1 MASHPPVRK
10 PEKQG
15 AGHTGHGSQ
24 VAVRDG
30 NLLLCPCCGEV
41 LMELSDGL
49 VDDLEKAEKQPKVPS
64 NFPLDADGLPRPPSK
79 TLDQIIRRQE
89 AAKEAAHRKRRVKQV
104 SPASPVEP
112 EGPRYQADPIVVP
125 IAPDIAAYEFPEH
138 DPPPPPKRTRYRTP
152 KIPLEDPWLVR
163 RKEERERE
171 PKREQKPRRRERPL
185 VDPWSYRSA
194 RLYAWMFYRM
204 QKLNVQLI
212 GEICAKHEAIEQLEN
227 DLTGN
232 KPQQSTKQEL
242 RVPRPSPL
250 GRASQVPVP
259 STSETQPTIEL
270 NPHAHAD
277 VGMAPDVVAGSTSNV
292 VPRHAQE
299 DLGVAPVARDV
310 NQRGPP

>member
-1 MASHPPVRK
+1 MASHHHAPQ

-15 AGHTGHGSQ
+15 DGHPGHTPQ

-30 NLLLCPCCGEV
+30 NRLLCPCCGEV
-41 LMELSDGL
+41 LMVLPE
-49 VDDLEKAEKQPKVPS
+49 QPLNQVTSKKFHPPKIDQKHRVKRISCPT
-64 NFPLDADGLPRPPSK
+64 LDA
-79 TLDQIIRRQE
+79 IIARQE
-89 AAKEAAHRKRRVKQV
+89 AEEEAAFQASMAPKQPVEV

-125 IAPDIAAYEFPEH
+125 IDPEVAAHEFPEY
-138 DPPPPPKRTRYRTP
+138 DPPAPPKPTRTRTP
-152 KIPLEDPWLVR
+152 KIPLDKPWR
-163 RKEERERE
+163 MRDKGDRCSSRERQ
-171 PKREQKPRRRERPL
+171 PSRKERPL

-194 RLYAWMFYRM
+194 RIYAWMYYRM
-204 QKLNVQLI
+204 QRLHLQLI
-212 GEICAKHEAIEQLEN
+212 DEISQKQDEIEQLKTN
-227 DLTGN
+227 LTSP
-232 KPQQSTKQEL
+232 KQERTPQQEI

-270 NPHAHAD
+270 TTHAHAD
-277 VGMAPDVVAGSTSNV
+277 VGMAPDMVAGSTSNV
-292 VPRHAQE
+292 IPRHAQE